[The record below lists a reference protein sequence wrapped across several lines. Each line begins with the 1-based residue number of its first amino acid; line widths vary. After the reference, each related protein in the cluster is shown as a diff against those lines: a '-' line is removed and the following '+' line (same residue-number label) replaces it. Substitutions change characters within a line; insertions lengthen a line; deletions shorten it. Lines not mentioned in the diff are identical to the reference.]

1 MGLVG
6 YNLGGKRYSEGKL
19 GVWVLG
25 WLIGEG
31 YHSKYRQE
39 VRKIRKRD
47 RSQPKIKGRGER
59 YTQLEQRTMKDAY
72 P

>member
-1 MGLVG
+1 MVGVTWGREEGGYVDIKRELGMGLVG

-47 RSQPKIKGRGER
+47 RS
-59 YTQLEQRTMKDAY
+59 
-72 P
+72 

>member
-25 WLIGEG
+25 WLLGKAMILNIG
-31 YHSKYRQE
+31 
-39 VRKIRKRD
+39 KR
-47 RSQPKIKGRGER
+47 
-59 YTQLEQRTMKDAY
+59 
-72 P
+72 